1 MILGT
6 KKYLEQKEL
15 WPKSGK
21 HILAQYTEDTVVVY
35 QAYRPAIG
43 LFAMEKQYFGGEF
56 SYTRMS
62 WIKPNF
68 LWMMYRSGWGE
79 KQGQEI
85 TLAIHLKRNFFDN
98 ILLNA
103 YPSKNIGGI
112 PTKDW
117 ARKIKT
123 TDVRLQWDPDHGPR
137 GQPLSRKAIQLGLR
151 NKYLLPFKG
160 EGIHKIENISTFVS
174 EQRAIL
180 KTSELDDLVVPEEN
194 VYEVSPEIRKVLFMD

>member
-1 MILGT
+1 MILKT

-21 HILAQYTEDTVVVY
+21 HILAQYTADTVVVY

-43 LFAMEKQYFGGEF
+43 LFAVEKQYFGGEF
-56 SYTRMS
+56 SYKRMS

-85 TLAIHLKRNFFDN
+85 TLAIYLKRNFFEN

-103 YPSKNIGGI
+103 YPSTNIGGI
-112 PTKDW
+112 PAKDW
-117 ARKIKT
+117 ARRIKT
-123 TDVRLQWDPDHGPR
+123 TDVRLQWDPDHDPR

-151 NKYLLPFKG
+151 DKYLLPFRG
-160 EGIHKIENISTFVS
+160 EGIHKIENISAFVS
-174 EQRAIL
+174 EQRAVL
-180 KTSELDDLVVPEEN
+180 KTNGLDDLVVPEEH